1 MSASISTRGH
11 VAKVLI
17 ARDLRL
23 FFTQRS
29 RVIGALAQPLLFWL
43 ILGTGLAPSFRMPGA
58 ENGPGYMEFF
68 FPGVVM
74 MMLLFTS
81 ISTTM
86 SVIEDRHQGFMQGVL
101 AAPGSRAATAIGKS
115 VGGALVGLL
124 HAVLLL
130 LLMPL
135 AGYPY
140 LDASWIAVILSLSLS
155 ALGLT
160 AVGFVIAWKL
170 DSSAGYH
177 VVMSV
182 VLLPLWVLSGAIF
195 PLEATHPVMAWIGR
209 MNPMSYAV
217 TAFRD
222 GLSGAPLGET
232 ALPLAILAALTAAAL
247 FAATRVARK
256 GGI

>member
-1 MSASISTRGH
+1 MSARLSKHGH
-11 VAKVLI
+11 VARVLV

-29 RVIGALAQPLLFWL
+29 RVFGALAQPLLFWL

-68 FPGVVM
+68 FPGVVL

-81 ISTTM
+81 ISSTM
-86 SVIEDRHQGFMQGVL
+86 SVIEDRHQGFLQGVL
-101 AAPGSRAATAIGKS
+101 AAPGSRAAIAIGKS

-140 LDASWIAVILSLSLS
+140 LDANWIAVILSLSLAS
-155 ALGLT
+155 LGLT
-160 AVGFVIAWKL
+160 AVGFVIAWRL
-170 DSSAGYH
+170 DSSQGYH
-177 VVMSV
+177 IVMSV
-182 VLLPLWVLSGAIF
+182 VLLPLWVLSGALF
-195 PLEATHPVMAWIGR
+195 PLESTHPVMIWIGR
-209 MNPMSYAV
+209 LNPMSYAV
-217 TAFRD
+217 KAFRD
-222 GLSGAPLGET
+222 GLSGASLADT

-247 FAATRVARK
+247 FAASRVARK